1 MINQETIF
9 CSNPVHPL
17 EYYQSLS
24 WIYAHNVVAYLLS
37 TQENAEVA
45 ENVSHALLLCGIR
58 KKGSHQS
65 MRGRTEL
72 KVAEL
77 KVEHC

>member
-1 MINQETIF
+1 MIGQDTIF
-9 CSNPVHPL
+9 CSNPKHPL

-45 ENVSHALLLCGIR
+45 ENVSHALLLCGIIT
-58 KKGSHQS
+58 K
-65 MRGRTEL
+65 
-72 KVAEL
+72 A
-77 KVEHC
+77 